1 MRKKVIDSL
10 HRRAYPLD
18 KSPAE
23 FALKRLAG
31 KRLPDFFREVCH
43 GADTYHYSGA
53 AFAGSNSIV
62 ATQPRVGLWTKRRA
76 GIDPDNRTDLGAD
89 EDHLGVAQTVKARN
103 LVGASGT
110 DFSL

>member
-1 MRKKVIDSL
+1 MRNG
-10 HRRAYPLD
+10 LD
-18 KSPAE
+18 TVNHSNNSASW
-23 FALKRLAG
+23 
-31 KRLPDFFREVCH
+31 
-43 GADTYHYSGA
+43 SGA
-53 AFAGSNSIV
+53 PMAS
-62 ATQPRVGLWTKRRA
+62 QQELGLWTKRRA